1 MKRILVTGSC
11 GQVGS
16 ELVPALR
23 ARYGADTVIAT
34 GHKTE
39 PSQEL
44 LDGGE
49 FCFTDCTDI
58 DCVADVVR
66 KYNVGAIYNLTTIL
80 SAKAEANPQLAWTVN
95 IDSLRNILEVAREY
109 ECAVFTPSTIGAFGL
124 DTPLDNTPQITIQ
137 RPGTMYG
144 ITKVAGELLCDY
156 YYQKYGVD
164 TRGVRWPGLISY
176 VTPPGGGTT
185 DYAVEIFY
193 EAVRHGKYEHCFI
206 EPGTYLDMMY
216 MPDALKS
223 AFQIMEAEPARL
235 KHRNAYNVTAMSFA
249 PEDIAGE
256 IKKHIPGFTIDY
268 RVDPIRQAIAESWP
282 NKMDDSA
289 ARADWGWQ
297 PQYDLPAMTFDMLNK
312 LSARLK
318 Q

>member
-1 MKRILVTGSC
+1 MKRILVTGAC

-39 PSQEL
+39 PGREL

-58 DCVADVVR
+58 DLVAGVVK
-66 KYNVGAIYNLTTIL
+66 KYNVGTIYNLITIL

-95 IDSLRNILEVAREY
+95 VNSLRNILEVAREY

-156 YYQKYGVD
+156 YYHKYGVD

-176 VTPPGGGTT
+176 VAPPGG
-185 DYAVEIFY
+185 
-193 EAVRHGKYEHCFI
+193 
-206 EPGTYLDMMY
+206 
-216 MPDALKS
+216 
-223 AFQIMEAEPARL
+223 
-235 KHRNAYNVTAMSFA
+235 
-249 PEDIAGE
+249 
-256 IKKHIPGFTIDY
+256 
-268 RVDPIRQAIAESWP
+268 
-282 NKMDDSA
+282 
-289 ARADWGWQ
+289 
-297 PQYDLPAMTFDMLNK
+297 
-312 LSARLK
+312 
-318 Q
+318 

>member
-1 MKRILVTGSC
+1 MKRILVTGAC

-39 PSQEL
+39 PGQEL

-49 FCFTDCTDI
+49 FCFIDCTDI
-58 DCVADVVR
+58 DHVADVMR
-66 KYNVGAIYNLTTIL
+66 KYNVGTIYNLTSIL

-95 IDSLRNILEVAREY
+95 VNSLRNILEVAREY
-109 ECAVFTPSTIGAFGL
+109 KCAVFTPSTIGAFGL

-156 YYQKYGVD
+156 YYHKYGVD

-176 VTPPGGGTT
+176 VAPPGGGTT

-193 EAVRHGKYEHCFI
+193 EAVKHGKYANCFI
-206 EPGTYLDMMY
+206 KPGTYLDMMY

-223 AFQIMEAEPARL
+223 AFQIMEAEPSRL
-235 KHRNAYNVTAMSFA
+235 NHRNAYNVTAMSFA

-256 IKKHIPGFTIDY
+256 IKKHVPGFTIDY
-268 RVDPIRQAIAESWP
+268 RVDPVRQAIAESWP

-297 PQYDLPAMTFDMLNK
+297 PQYGLPAMTVDMLNK

-318 Q
+318 K

>member
-1 MKRILVTGSC
+1 MKRILVTGAC

-16 ELVPALR
+16 EFVPALR

-49 FCFTDCTDI
+49 FCFIDCTEI
-58 DCVADVVR
+58 KYVADLVR
-66 KYNVGAIYNLTTIL
+66 KYSIGTIYNLTTIL
-80 SAKAEANPQLAWTVN
+80 SAKAEANPQLAWKVN
-95 IDSLRNILEVAREY
+95 IDSLRNMLEVAREY
-109 ECAVFTPSTIGAFGL
+109 KCAVFTPSTIGVFGP
-124 DTPLDNTPQITIQ
+124 DTPLDNTPQITVQ

-156 YYQKYGVD
+156 YYRKYGVD

-193 EAVRHGKYEHCFI
+193 EAVKHGKYAGCFI
-206 EPGTYLDMMY
+206 KQGTYLDMMY

-223 AFQIMEAEPARL
+223 AFQIMEAEPGRL
-235 KHRNAYNVTAMSFA
+235 KHRNAYNVTAMSIA
-249 PEDIAGE
+249 PEDIANE
-256 IKKHIPGFTIDY
+256 IRKYIPSFTIDY

-297 PQYDLPAMTFDMLNK
+297 PQYDLPAMTVDMLNK

-318 Q
+318 K

>member
-1 MKRILVTGSC
+1 MKRILVTGAC

-34 GHKTE
+34 GHKTK
-39 PSQEL
+39 PGQEL
-44 LDGGE
+44 LDSGE
-49 FCFTDCTDI
+49 FCFIDCTDI
-58 DCVADVVR
+58 DCIADVVK

-95 IDSLRNILEVAREY
+95 VNSLRNILEVAREY
-109 ECAVFTPSTIGAFGL
+109 KCAVFTPSTIGAFGM

-156 YYQKYGVD
+156 YYHKYGVD

-176 VTPPGGGTT
+176 VAPPGGGTT

-193 EAVRHGKYEHCFI
+193 EAVKHGKYANCFI
-206 EPGTYLDMMY
+206 KPGTYLDMMY

-223 AFQIMEAEPARL
+223 AFQIMEAETGRL
-235 KHRNAYNVTAMSFA
+235 KHRNAYNVTAMSFS

-256 IKKHIPGFTIDY
+256 IKKHVPGFTIDY
-268 RVDPIRQAIAESWP
+268 RVDPVRQAIAESWP

-297 PQYDLPAMTFDMLNK
+297 PQYDLPAMTVDMLNK
-312 LSARLK
+312 LSARLEK
-318 Q
+318 

>member
-49 FCFTDCTDI
+49 FCFINCTDI
-58 DCVADVVR
+58 DLVAGVVK
-66 KYNVGAIYNLTTIL
+66 KYNVGTIYNLITIL

-95 IDSLRNILEVAREY
+95 VNSLRNILEVAREY

-176 VTPPGGGTT
+176 VAPPGGGTT

-206 EPGTYLDMMY
+206 KPGTYLDMMY

-223 AFQIMEAEPARL
+223 ALQIMEAEPGRL

-268 RVDPIRQAIAESWP
+268 RVDPVRQAIAESWP

-312 LSARLK
+312 LSARFK

>member
-1 MKRILVTGSC
+1 MKRILVTGAC

-39 PSQEL
+39 PGQEL

-49 FCFTDCTDI
+49 FCFIDCTDI

-66 KYNVGAIYNLTTIL
+66 KYNVGTIYNLTSIL

-95 IDSLRNILEVAREY
+95 VNSLRNILEVAREY
-109 ECAVFTPSTIGAFGL
+109 KCAVFTPSTIGAFGL

-156 YYQKYGVD
+156 YYHKYGVD

-176 VTPPGGGTT
+176 VAPPGGGTT

-193 EAVRHGKYEHCFI
+193 EAVKHGKYENCFI
-206 EPGTYLDMMY
+206 KPGTYLDMMY

-223 AFQIMEAEPARL
+223 AFQIMEAEPGRL
-235 KHRNAYNVTAMSFA
+235 KHRNAYNVTAMSFT

-256 IKKHIPGFTIDY
+256 IKKHVPGFTIEY
-268 RVDPIRQAIAESWP
+268 RVDPVRQAIAESWP

-297 PQYDLPAMTFDMLNK
+297 PQYDLPEMTVDMLNK

-318 Q
+318 K

>member
-1 MKRILVTGSC
+1 MKKILVTGAC

-23 ARYGADTVIAT
+23 TKYGNDAVIAT

-49 FCFTDCTDI
+49 FHYIDCTEIKCIAEIVEKYDI
-58 DCVADVVR
+58 
-66 KYNVGAIYNLTTIL
+66 GTIYNLTTIL
-80 SAKAEANPQLAWTVN
+80 SAKAEANPQLAWDVN
-95 IDSLRNILEVAREY
+95 VNSLRNILEVAREY
-109 ECAVFTPSTIGAFGL
+109 KCAVFTPSTIGAFGP
-124 DTPLDNTPQITIQ
+124 DTPLDNTPQITVQ
-137 RPGTMYG
+137 RPNTMYG

-156 YYQKYGVD
+156 YYRKYGVD

-193 EAVRHGKYEHCFI
+193 EAVKHGKYLHCFI
-206 EPGTYLDMMY
+206 REGTYLDMMY
-216 MPDALKS
+216 MPDALES
-223 AFQIMEAEPARL
+223 AIMIMEADSRRL

-249 PEDIAGE
+249 PEHIARE
-256 IKKHIPGFTIDY
+256 IKKHIPGFTIEY
-268 RVDPIRQAIAESWP
+268 RVDPVRQAIAESWP

-289 ARADWGWQ
+289 ARTDWGWT
-297 PQYDLPAMTFDMLNK
+297 PKYDLASMTTDMINK
-312 LSARLK
+312 LSARFK
-318 Q
+318 K